1 MWMFPGNHEYNFE
14 FELPNDLPDTL
25 EDSRS
30 RHICYNNAKE
40 YFFLHFHPF
49 RYAKVMYQVKASV
62 YLTQQRVSHSLEEP
76 FYIITKPDPSVIKP
90 TEEEMPKVIS
100 R

>member
-1 MWMFPGNHEYNFE
+1 
-14 FELPNDLPDTL
+14 
-25 EDSRS
+25 
-30 RHICYNNAKE
+30 
-40 YFFLHFHPF
+40 
-49 RYAKVMYQVKASV
+49 MYQVKASV

-90 TEEEMPKVIS
+90 SEEEMPKVIS